1 MAHVD
6 GTGLLEVEDEAEQ
19 ATRALRA
26 RLAALAENLAL
37 FPLLGTYRRMCGLV
51 GADVVEIFVHRQK
64 HEQREQNRGVHRC
77 TCTHSICNILI
88 IG

>member
-1 MAHVD
+1 MADREATMVLVERK
-6 GTGLLEVEDEAEQ
+6 GLLKVEDEAEQ

-51 GADVVEIFVHRQK
+51 GADVVEIFVHRRK
-64 HEQREQNRGVHRC
+64 HGQR
-77 TCTHSICNILI
+77 
-88 IG
+88 